1 MNRYTLVLA
10 AVSLLAPVGSA
21 QPVAPKTVTL
31 SAPTG
36 QLGAVLNDVARQTGI
51 TVTAPALDAH
61 TPCPVSFDKTP
72 FWIALEQIA
81 AKVSARIALAERG
94 RQITLVRRT
103 GPAAPSSVDG
113 PFRVVVKQVV
123 GRLDFETGKAFT
135 EVTLDVHWEPRFPVF
150 RITSEPTITE
160 ATADA
165 DSKLTAIT
173 AHAKTPPRGYLYTTT
188 VRLTG
193 VPRTA
198 TKLTRL
204 AGTFTVTASPTMLSF
219 LFDLAGKPPLSQTKE
234 KVTTTLKRFEKVD
247 NRWEA
252 ELELTYPPNGPR
264 FESFESWVTENRARL
279 IAPNKSR
286 SFAPTDSDIP
296 EQGQKVVA
304 VYRFTGLN
312 LTNRAGWALLYETP
326 APLVEYPIHFELK
339 DIPLPP

>member
-1 MNRYTLVLA
+1 MMTRFILILATVVLIA
-10 AVSLLAPVGSA
+10 GVATA
-21 QPVAPKTVTL
+21 QPIAPKTLTL
-31 SAPTG
+31 NAPTG
-36 QLGAVLNDVARQTGI
+36 QLGTVLSDVAKQTGI
-51 TVTAPALDAH
+51 TVTAPGLDPH
-61 TPCPVSFDKTP
+61 TPCPVSFDKVP
-72 FWIALEQIA
+72 FWTALEQIA

-94 RQITLVRRT
+94 RQITLVKRS

-135 EVTLDVHWEPRFPVF
+135 EVMLDVHWEPRFPVF
-150 RITSEPTITE
+150 RISSEPTITQL
-160 ATADA
+160 AADA
-165 DSKLTAIT
+165 GEKLTAIT

-188 VRLTG
+188 VRLNG
-193 VPRTA
+193 VPRAA

-204 AGTFTVTASPTMLSF
+204 AGTFTVTASPTMLPF
-219 LFDLAGKPPLSQTKE
+219 LFDLVGKPPLSQTKE
-234 KVTTTLKRFEKVD
+234 NVTTTLKRFEKVD

-296 EQGQKVVA
+296 EQGRKVVA

-312 LTNRAGWALLYETP
+312 LANRAGWTLLYETP

-339 DIPLPP
+339 DIPLS